1 MDRRPGGAFR
11 GVLFLELET
20 FPLAIQ
26 PILGSPL
33 VFGPFRALKDVLGEE
48 EVGVAAPQDKQSY
61 LERMLGLTSPFIPV
75 MPGQDALMACLLSIS
90 PAQKGP
96 FVLLS
101 GTLPFVSSGALG
113 VCLDRHASEG
123 AFASV
128 LIVKGTE
135 EREGASLRIGGAIL
149 NDLGP
154 FPHAETFKEL
164 LGVWDALGK
173 RVNYVKLEPP
183 DGFDVRFPGEVLW
196 AFDRARRLRLEALM
210 NLGVLFEDP
219 NSAHI
224 ESSVTIEKG
233 VRIGKGVVLQ
243 GKTSL
248 GEGVC
253 IGPYC
258 ILKDAV
264 LHREVEVLA
273 HSVLEGCEV
282 MEKAKVGPFARVR
295 PETVIGKRASVGN
308 FVELKKTTLGEGV
321 KANHLSYLG
330 DCEVGAFSNIGAGV
344 ITCNFDG
351 VRKHRT
357 KIAEHAFIGS
367 DCQLVAPV
375 EIGHH
380 AYIGA
385 GSTITRDV
393 PARAL
398 AVRRAKLRSVLD
410 WASPKASEDEREG

>member
-26 PILGSPL
+26 PVLGSPL
-33 VFGPFRALKDVLGEE
+33 FFGPFCALKGVLGEE

-61 LERMLGLTSPFIPV
+61 LERMLGLTSPLIPV
-75 MPGQDALMACLLSIS
+75 MPGQDALMACLLGIS

-128 LIVKGTE
+128 LIVNGPKE
-135 EREGASLRIGGAIL
+135 QEGASLRVGGVIL

-164 LGVWDALGK
+164 LDIWDASGK
-173 RVNYVKLEPP
+173 RVDYVRLEPP

-196 AFDRARRLRLEALM
+196 AFDRARQVRLEALL
-210 NLGVLFEDP
+210 NSGVLFEDP
-219 NSAHI
+219 NSTLI

-233 VRIGKGVVLQ
+233 VRLGKGVVLQ
-243 GKTSL
+243 GNTSL
-248 GEGVC
+248 GEGVRV
-253 IGPYC
+253 GSYC
-258 ILKDAV
+258 ILKDVV

-282 MEKAKVGPFARVR
+282 MEEAKVGPFARVR

-308 FVELKKTTLGEGV
+308 FVELKKTTLGERV

-375 EIGHH
+375 EVGHH
-380 AYIGA
+380 AYVGA

-398 AVRRAKLRSVLD
+398 AVRRAKLRFVLD
-410 WASPKASEDEREG
+410 WASSKTGEDERGG

>member
-33 VFGPFRALKDVLGEE
+33 AFGPFRALKGVLGEE
-48 EVGVAAPQDKQSY
+48 EVGVAAPQDKQPY
-61 LERMLGLTSPFIPV
+61 LERMLGLTSPLIPV
-75 MPGQDALMACLLSIS
+75 MPGQDALMACLLGIS

-113 VCLDRHASEG
+113 VCLDRHANEE
-123 AFASV
+123 AFASL
-128 LIVKGTE
+128 LIVKGPE
-135 EREGASLRIGGAIL
+135 EQEGASLRIGGVIL

-173 RVNYVKLEPP
+173 RVDYVRLEPP
-183 DGFDVRFPGEVLW
+183 DGFDARFPGEVLW
-196 AFDRARRLRLEALM
+196 AFDRARRLRLEALL
-210 NLGVLFEDP
+210 NSGVLFEDP
-219 NSAHI
+219 NSVLI
-224 ESSVTIEKG
+224 ESSVTIENG
-233 VRIGKGVVLQ
+233 VRLGKGVVLQ

-264 LHREVEVLA
+264 LHREAEVLA

-295 PETVIGKRASVGN
+295 PETVIGRRASVGN

-410 WASPKASEDEREG
+410 WASPKTSEDEREG